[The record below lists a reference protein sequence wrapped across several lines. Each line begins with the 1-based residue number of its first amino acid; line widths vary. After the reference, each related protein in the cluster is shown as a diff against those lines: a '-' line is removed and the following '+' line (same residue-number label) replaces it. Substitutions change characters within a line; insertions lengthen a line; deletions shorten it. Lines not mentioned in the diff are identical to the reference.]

1 MDNQHQHIKGYRD
14 LTAEEIALMNEVK
27 AKAAEVGTLV
37 EKLRERL
44 PAFKMDGEPVQVGDQ
59 TLIGVTEEAFE
70 TDRWMTIGQDHLQQG
85 FMALTRAVARAGGQP
100 GASINRAD
108 YKAAQALACLRTL
121 GDAAQQRRTGG
132 AA

>member
-1 MDNQHQHIKGYRD
+1 MVNQHELIAGYRD
-14 LTAEEIALMNEVK
+14 LTEDEIALMNEVK

-59 TLIGVTEEAFE
+59 TLIGVSEEAYE

-85 FMALTRAVARAGGQP
+85 FMALTRAVARP
-100 GASINRAD
+100 
-108 YKAAQALACLRTL
+108 T
-121 GDAAQQRRTGG
+121 TF
-132 AA
+132 